1 MQEKLNDN
9 KLLLYGPLI
18 HFGAITLFFNMGPLL
33 DEETPLLS
41 FIAFGF
47 ISIFV
52 TWLVARLL
60 VKLARK
66 FFGGIDNYKKR
77 IISLVLLSF
86 PAVLMLIGFRVVCLI
101 FWVYAGVEG
110 FRVEP
115 GDIQFMLGI
124 NLFHLVVIL
133 SIYESRYFF
142 SQWLLAKSQAE
153 ELLRTNLEVQLD
165 SLKNQVQ
172 PHFLFNSLNTLQA
185 LVKTEENKKAIQF
198 INDLSQVYRYLLQS
212 NEHQLITLDKELA
225 FAHAYFNLLKTRFG
239 DGIQLQVQVNPD
251 YRQHLLPPVTLQ
263 LLIENAVKHNIASL
277 SKPLKI
283 YIGSNGHET
292 IIVQNNLQRKP
303 LNHIQSNRKGLL
315 NITSKYRLLKAPD
328 VEINESEG
336 NFEVVIPLLKPV
348 LHESINH

>member
-1 MQEKLNDN
+1 MQEKLNDR
-9 KLLLYGPLI
+9 KLLVYGPLI
-18 HFGAITLFFNMGPLL
+18 HFLAITLFFNIGPLL
-33 DEETPLLS
+33 DTKTPLLS
-41 FIAFGF
+41 FITFGF
-47 ISIFV
+47 VSIFV
-52 TWLVARLL
+52 TWVVARLL

-66 FFGGIDNYKKR
+66 FFVGLESYKKR
-77 IISLVLLSF
+77 ILFLVLLAF
-86 PAVLMLIGFRVVCLI
+86 PAVGMLIAFRVVCLI

-110 FRVEP
+110 FEVEA
-115 GDIQFMLGI
+115 GDILFMLGI
-124 NLFHLVVIL
+124 NLFHLIVIL

-212 NEHQLITLDKELA
+212 NEQLLITLEKELA
-225 FAHAYFNLLKTRFG
+225 FSQAYFNLLKTRFG
-239 DGIQLQVQVNPD
+239 ESIRLEVQVNLD
-251 YRQHLLPPVTLQ
+251 YGKLLLPPVTLQ

-283 YIGSNGHET
+283 QISSNGHQT

-303 LNHIQSNRKGLL
+303 LTHVVSNRKGLL
-315 NITSKYRLLKAPD
+315 NITSKYKLLKAPD
-328 VEINESEG
+328 VQIHESEQI
-336 NFEVVIPLLKPV
+336 FEVVIPLLKPV
-348 LHESINH
+348 LHENINH